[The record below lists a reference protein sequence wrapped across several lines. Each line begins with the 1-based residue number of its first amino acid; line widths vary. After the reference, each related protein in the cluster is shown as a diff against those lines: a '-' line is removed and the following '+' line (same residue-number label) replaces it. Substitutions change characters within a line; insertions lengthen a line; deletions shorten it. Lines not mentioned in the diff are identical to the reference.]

1 MKLKALSLA
10 PVLAIVV
17 ALVLNIRADD
27 VSERFLDAARCLYGT
42 PTWTSYT
49 NTLVRGYRVSATNLA
64 DRPVPGGRIRWFHVD
79 GMRNVR
85 DLGGWNGLP
94 TGRVFRG
101 SEPDCQPIEKTGE
114 KKYHN
119 LNVTAAGLKMLREEL
134 GVKTDLD
141 LRGPGEC
148 PHPETSSLGVRL
160 VRVPLGAYMGAFS
173 GTNQYAQ
180 ALRVFADSANYPIYF
195 HCWGGADRTGTIAY
209 LLEGL
214 CGVNE
219 VDLSIDYELTSF
231 AGVFGTRP
239 RTGTKSFAFPQF
251 IAKLKTYPGSA
262 LSDKI
267 ASYMEQ
273 ALGLSRDEI
282 ASIRRNILGDKV
294 RISPGM
300 VEVVLVPDAP
310 GTTVFAASE
319 ATNFLAQALG
329 REVPIVTQPTAGK
342 VSLILGSNVW
352 SAAAGVEVDG
362 FARDEYRI
370 LTQGSR
376 VYIAGHDDDVDVFRK
391 IKRGEHNARFRS
403 GTLFGVYDF
412 LERFAG
418 VRFYFPGELGTVV
431 SKRDE
436 IVAEGD
442 VMVKPD
448 FAVRDCYVS
457 AAGLWPEGVPE
468 KEAYG
473 LRLLYKLRLREC
485 SERPRCCHGQNRFNI
500 AERFSETHPEYF
512 MLRKNGTRCTG
523 TRFKN
528 NWEGR
533 QLCHTS
539 PVWDVIREETL
550 ERIRKGESSVDV
562 MPQDGMQPCW
572 CPTCQA
578 RFNTTNFSLASGYAT
593 ELIWSNTVAVAQAI
607 TTAGLKGSVAQMAY
621 GTYRDLPSMDI
632 PENVNLVL
640 AVGGPWS
647 ESHPDIRDQQVDFVR
662 KWSEKLG
669 RKVSWI
675 WTYPM
680 KNYGRLQAPDVP
692 QHAPHAY
699 LSFYRRVAPYI
710 DGSFVESNC
719 ANGETLHLIHNYLNF
734 YAFSK
739 FAWDHSFDLDAAL
752 AEHHRL
758 MFGAAADEMTAF
770 FDLLEKTWI
779 GHVAIPSVIG
789 ETEIGPVM
797 ITGPSQLDL
806 WTKIYTSTLL
816 TELRGHLDRAMAKVS
831 ADSLN
836 ARRIAWIRRGF
847 YDALAARAADYTK
860 DLSVE
865 CELRRRAEANAA
877 NVMEGLMFSLPRGC
891 SIDRSVCVTQEGAVK
906 VVSTN
911 RVYVGCS
918 LRGRLKANA
927 KYRLSYFIR
936 IENLESVKG
945 GHSGA
950 CVEYEEYTPKYRAER
965 CPRGTYWLGTR
976 DWLHQSL
983 VFTTGVDA
991 DQPQSRPNLWLRV
1004 FNAKGTVWFDG
1015 VRLEEVK

>member
-1 MKLKALSLA
+1 MKTIATILSLA
-10 PVLAIVV
+10 YMGVCGAVTPEDAE
-17 ALVLNIRADD
+17 A
-27 VSERFLDAARCLYGT
+27 FLSMARQTYST
-42 PTWTSYT
+42 PAWTGYT
-49 NTLVRGYRVSATNLA
+49 NTLISGYGISATDFA
-64 DRPVPGGRIRWFHVD
+64 DRPVPGGRIRWYHVD

-101 SEPDCQPIEKTGE
+101 SEPDCHPVEKTGE
-114 KKYHN
+114 RKFHN
-119 LNVTAAGLKMLREEL
+119 LNVTSAGLKVLREEL
-134 GVKTDLD
+134 GIRTDLD
-141 LRGPGEC
+141 LRGRGEC
-148 PHPETSSLGVRL
+148 PHPERSSLGVPL

-180 ALRVFADSANYPIYF
+180 ALRVFADAENYPVYL

-214 CGVNE
+214 CGATE
-219 VDLSIDYELTSF
+219 TDLAIDYELTSF
-231 AGVFGTRP
+231 AGVFGKRL

-251 IAKLKTYPGSA
+251 VAMLKTYPGDS

-267 ASYMEQ
+267 ACYMEQ
-273 ALGLSRDEI
+273 TLGLTKQEI
-282 ASIRRNILGDKV
+282 SAIRQNVLKGTTDRLV
-294 RISPGM
+294 FRPGAT
-300 VEVVLVPDAP
+300 EVVLAPEAP
-310 GTTVFAASE
+310 GTTVFAAAE
-319 ATNFLAQALG
+319 ATNFLTQVLG
-329 REVPIVTQPTAGK
+329 AEVPIVAQPTEGRS
-342 VSLILGSNVW
+342 SLVLGTNTW
-352 SAAAGVEVDG
+352 SLSAGVQVDG
-362 FARDEYRI
+362 YARDEFCIR
-370 LTQGSR
+370 TRGR
-376 VYIAGHDDDVDVFRK
+376 HVYIAGHDDNVDVFRK
-391 IKRGEHNARFRS
+391 IRRGEHNARFRS
-403 GTLFGVYDF
+403 GTLFGVYEF

-418 VRFYFPGELGTVV
+418 IRFYFPGELGTVV
-431 SKRDE
+431 PRRGE
-436 IVAEGD
+436 IVVEGN
-442 VMVKPD
+442 VLVKPA

-457 AAGLWPEGVPE
+457 AAGLWPDAISE
-468 KEAYG
+468 KEANG

-485 SERPRCCHGQNRFNI
+485 AERPRCCHGQNRFNI

-512 MLRKNGTRCTG
+512 MLRKDGTRCTG
-523 TRFKN
+523 TKFAH

-550 ERIRKGESSVDV
+550 ERIRKGETNVDV

-607 TTAGLKGSVAQMAY
+607 TAAGLKGSVAQMAY

-632 PENVNLVL
+632 PGNVNLVL

-647 ESHPDIRDQQVDFVR
+647 ESHPDIRDRQVDFVR
-662 KWSEKLG
+662 GWSEKLG
-669 RKVSWI
+669 RRVSWI

-699 LSFYRRVAPYI
+699 ISFYSRVAPYI

-719 ANGETLHLIHNYLNF
+719 AHGETLHLIHNYLNF

-758 MFGAAADEMTAF
+758 MFGTAADEMATF
-770 FDLLEKTWI
+770 FDILEKTWI

-789 ETEIGPVM
+789 ETEIGPKT
-797 ITGPSQLDL
+797 ISGPSQLDL
-806 WTKIYTSTLL
+806 WTKIYTPVLL
-816 TELRGHLDRAMAKVS
+816 DELRGYLDRAAAKVP
-831 ADSLN
+831 AESLS
-836 ARRIAWIRRGF
+836 ARRIAWVRRGF
-847 YDALAARAADYTK
+847 YDALATRAADYMK

-865 CELRRRAEANAA
+865 CELRRRAGAETP
-877 NVMEGLMFSLPRGC
+877 NVMEGLAFSLPGGC
-891 SIDRSVCVTQEGAVK
+891 SVDRSVCVTREGAVK

-911 RVYVGCS
+911 RVYAGCS
-918 LRGRLKANA
+918 LKGRLKANT
-927 KYRLSYFIR
+927 KYRLSYFIKL
-936 IENLESVKG
+936 ENLASGKG
-945 GHSGA
+945 GQSGA
-950 CVEYEEYTPKYRAER
+950 CVEYEEYAPKYRAER

-983 VFTTGVDA
+983 EFTTGADA
-991 DQPQSRPNLWLRV
+991 DQPRGRPSLWFRV
-1004 FNAKGTVWFDG
+1004 FDAKGTVWFDG